1 MPWTRQLVWADE
13 PGTVT
18 FIELAL
24 DFEETSQHTLP
35 TAPQAKYRGT
45 ALPLQERARVLRL
58 ALCTMQKLVTRGAL
72 HPGKVIARVNSLVPL
87 GGPQQSGLS
96 RRPYFVSRQAMV
108 GHIAKLSQYC
118 KETWALRAHSR
129 QNKARAYVYRHR
141 RSPAEVEEAR
151 TQRAL
156 MGALNTGLMPSSS
169 DTAKGG
175 GGGASPQISSPSLG
189 RAKTRRRR
197 IRQPGNASSQRRRR
211 RKHVRQHWHH
221 IHAHGL
227 LTYAVHTS
235 AHRASHASVCASQG
249 TRAVPSDIT
258 GQDMWTG
265 CPCQSRA
272 ASMDC
277 RPAPDAPECNEGSE
291 TAVPGGTTKY
301 TRRCASGQPRRTRD
315 QLNGCALPAAPHA
328 HTWNMRAP
336 RTYRPHRPPQNDGDP
351 SHHAPP
357 PPPPRHFLS
366 VYFFSILFRPWLSC
380 GSGGGQSLSGKK
392 FGQ

>member
-1 MPWTRQLVWADE
+1 M
-13 PGTVT
+13 
-18 FIELAL
+18 
-24 DFEETSQHTLP
+24 
-35 TAPQAKYRGT
+35 
-45 ALPLQERARVLRL
+45 
-58 ALCTMQKLVTRGAL
+58 
-72 HPGKVIARVNSLVPL
+72 
-87 GGPQQSGLS
+87 
-96 RRPYFVSRQAMV
+96 
-108 GHIAKLSQYC
+108 
-118 KETWALRAHSR
+118 
-129 QNKARAYVYRHR
+129 YRHR

-175 GGGASPQISSPSLG
+175 GGL
-189 RAKTRRRR
+189 
-197 IRQPGNASSQRRRR
+197 R
-211 RKHVRQHWHH
+211 RKFLPRHWAGQKPAGAVSDNQATQVRS
-221 IHAHGL
+221 AAGAASMCDSTGTTYMRTG

-301 TRRCASGQPRRTRD
+301 TRRCASGHPRRTRD

-357 PPPPRHFLS
+357 PPPPRGPA
-366 VYFFSILFRPWLSC
+366 R
-380 GSGGGQSLSGKK
+380 
-392 FGQ
+392 